1 MIESRMS
8 RPRLTAAIAVG
19 LAVTAGPLAGPAIAA
34 PAAGTAAP
42 EAAAQ
47 ADSALPIASGSEIVS
62 AGSTGFLSTDAK
74 ADVRWTRYSDGSST
88 LLGHDF
94 GQFTQTELHGAASD
108 TVAMGDDS
116 FTSASRVVTLTD
128 MASGATPVQI
138 DLRQFGTGYRYA
150 GTVGSTVIATFANT
164 PNTQEVHLV
173 AKTGGSLSD
182 RTVTGLPAD
191 ARSIYTSA
199 AAPGSVLLQYQTR
212 PLDHPEWHLAIV
224 DLATAAVTDTHAV
237 GTKGGEDAAALSPT
251 HAAWIDAD
259 LLGKAVLSIAKRG
272 STELRR
278 FPLEGAYSPRVGL
291 VGDWVAYADST
302 PLSQGDASNQLI
314 PLTVMPIDGGP
325 TRRLMDHVTS
335 LTPTP
340 DGALLAMGG
349 TLDKGE
355 GVYRISAGADGAPVV
370 ELIASTGE
378 PTKVTFLGHSIPAVI
393 DLDRNRGQVPLE
405 WRLSRLNVEVAIT
418 LRHTRTG
425 QTAKRYIVPNNGDS
439 NGPQRAN
446 LTWDGLLDNN
456 GRSLAAYNGDYTWQ
470 ISAQPYNGIGPAL
483 TASGTFKVTR
493 KAAPHDYSDNGSPDL
508 LARDSSGRLW
518 REDTHYDLLNKS
530 FSGVPRKLIGTG
542 WQNYN
547 QIEAVGNVGGASV
560 GDLVA
565 RDKSGTLWLYLG
577 KSDGTFA
584 TRTKVGGGWQI
595 YRQLAGGGDLT
606 GDGKADLVA
615 TDTAGALWL
624 YKGTGDAHAPFAARK
639 KIGAGWQIY
648 NQVTAT
654 GNIAGSS
661 AGDLVAR
668 DASGVLWLY
677 QGRGDGTLSTRVKI
691 GGGWHTYTHVVG
703 IGDGNRDGR
712 PDLYAFGPD
721 ATSYYYEST
730 GNASAPFRA
739 RSASPV
745 LFDNWQ
751 SYNHLA

>member
-1 MIESRMS
+1 MS
-8 RPRLTAAIAVG
+8 RPRLTAAIAVA
-19 LAVTAGPLAGPAIAA
+19 LAFTAGPLAVPAIAA

-42 EAAAQ
+42 DAAAQ
-47 ADSALPIASGSEIVS
+47 ADSALSIAPGSEIVS
-62 AGSTGFLSTDAK
+62 AGSTGFLSSGAN

-88 LLGHDF
+88 LLGRDF
-94 GQFTQTELHGAASD
+94 GQFTQTELHGAVSD

-128 MASGATPVQI
+128 MASGATPVQV

-150 GTVGSTVIATFANT
+150 GTVGSTVIATFVNAS
-164 PNTQEVHLV
+164 NTQEVHLV
-173 AKTGGSLSD
+173 AKTGGSVSD

-199 AAPGSVLLQYQTR
+199 ASPGSVLLQYRTG

-237 GTKGGEDAAALSPT
+237 GTRGGDDAAALSPT
-251 HAAWIDAD
+251 HTAWIDAD

-272 STELRR
+272 SSEPRR
-278 FPLEGAYSPRVGL
+278 LPLEDAYSPRVGL
-291 VGDWVAYADST
+291 VGDWVTYANST

-314 PLTVMPIDGGP
+314 PLTAMPVDGGP

-355 GVYRISAGADGAPVV
+355 GVYRISAGADGAPLV

-378 PTKVTFLGHSIPAVI
+378 PTKVTLLGHSIPTVI
-393 DLDRNRGQVPLE
+393 DLDRNRGQAPLE

-456 GRSLAAYNGDYTWQ
+456 GRSLAAFNGDYTWQ
-470 ISAQPYNGIGPAL
+470 ISAQPYNGIGPTL

-493 KAAPHDYSDNGSPDL
+493 KTAPHDYTDNGSPDV

-518 REDTHYDLLNKS
+518 REDTHYDLPNKY
-530 FSGVPRKLIGTG
+530 FGGVPRKLIGSG

-547 QIEAVGNVGGASV
+547 QIEAVGNLGGASV

-584 TRTKVGGGWQI
+584 TRTKVGPGWQN
-595 YRQLAGGGDLT
+595 YKRLAGGSDLT
-606 GDGKADLVA
+606 SDGKPDMVA
-615 TDTAGALWL
+615 TDSAGALWL
-624 YKGTGDAHAPFAARK
+624 YKSTGDARAPFAARK
-639 KIGAGWQIY
+639 KIGSGWQIY
-648 NQVTAT
+648 NQVTAA
-654 GNIAGSS
+654 GNIAGSA

-668 DASGVLWLY
+668 DSSGVLWLY
-677 QGRGDGTLSTRVKI
+677 QGKGDGTFSTRVKI
-691 GGGWHTYTHVVG
+691 GGGWNVYTHVVG

-712 PDLYAFGPD
+712 SDLYVFGPN